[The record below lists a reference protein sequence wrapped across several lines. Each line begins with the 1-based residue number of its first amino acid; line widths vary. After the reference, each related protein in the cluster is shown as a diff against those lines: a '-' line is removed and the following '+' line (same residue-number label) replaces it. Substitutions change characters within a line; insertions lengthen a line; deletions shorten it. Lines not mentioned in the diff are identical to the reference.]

1 VSDYRIASFPV
12 SRCSHVKL
20 TYTYFVTHAHAHTA
34 QPVSLLGT
42 NCTGAFAVD
51 EVFNY
56 AQSDLIDDDVM
67 LLDCFTQV
75 FLWIGSQS
83 VRFGKTERKEK
94 EEREEREER
103 RETRNNNQRGK

>member
-1 VSDYRIASFPV
+1 M
-12 SRCSHVKL
+12 
-20 TYTYFVTHAHAHTA
+20 
-34 QPVSLLGT
+34 
-42 NCTGAFAVD
+42 D

-83 VRFGKTERKEK
+83 VRFGKKIEKREKRGERHEIITNEVSEILDLPSESGPGPQCLLEYLRTHTPSIPRLNVHRTK
-94 EEREEREER
+94 RSDAWP
-103 RETRNNNQRGK
+103 